1 MEFLYIFM
9 VFPVCTV
16 ICIAVTHA
24 FKLKGWVQALIS
36 GCVPGLITITL
47 CPEIKNLIL
56 LISGAYTVGWL
67 YSALKSSTKNEQKQN
82 SSPQIKEVSYR
93 APVTTQQ
100 PTTHSVAPKQPVLNT
115 PVTTT
120 QYAET
125 VTPKQSITNNI
136 PTTST
141 QRAETVPYPNYLDYE
156 NCMYCHKPVT
166 SATALFLSNGM
177 KLHKDCYNRCVGNS
191 GIVEKDVIG
200 KAHAFWPGY
209 PPDWDT
215 RKAGVLREAN
225 YRCQICGR
233 AVPLDVHHIK
243 PITAG
248 GTNEFSNLQ
257 AVCRDCHEGK
267 HPGHDLSR
275 DFDNTPQQ
283 IKDAVYTALSQK
295 RELYI
300 VYEDKNHNITER
312 RVRPKRIIDRY
323 GKKILIA
330 YCYMRNEDNREF
342 RLERMRN
349 ARITY

>member
-1 MEFLYIFM
+1 M
-9 VFPVCTV
+9 
-16 ICIAVTHA
+16 
-24 FKLKGWVQALIS
+24 
-36 GCVPGLITITL
+36 
-47 CPEIKNLIL
+47 
-56 LISGAYTVGWL
+56 
-67 YSALKSSTKNEQKQN
+67 
-82 SSPQIKEVSYR
+82 
-93 APVTTQQ
+93 
-100 PTTHSVAPKQPVLNT
+100 
-115 PVTTT
+115 
-120 QYAET
+120 
-125 VTPKQSITNNI
+125 
-136 PTTST
+136 
-141 QRAETVPYPNYLDYE
+141 
-156 NCMYCHKPVT
+156 
-166 SATALFLSNGM
+166 
-177 KLHKDCYNRCVGNS
+177 
-191 GIVEKDVIG
+191 
-200 KAHAFWPGY
+200 
-209 PPDWDT
+209 
-215 RKAGVLREAN
+215 
-225 YRCQICGR
+225 
-233 AVPLDVHHIK
+233 DVHHIK